1 MKRLLWLL
9 PAVVLLSLAACSGLS
24 GCSTMPLG
32 DPGAIAA
39 TTLSDEKALF
49 AAEAAINGVSEV
61 AFAVAQSGVLP
72 PAQSLAV
79 ADKLELAWNNLQD
92 ARCIHAALN
101 GDRKSTRLNSSH

>member
-1 MKRLLWLL
+1 
-9 PAVVLLSLAACSGLS
+9 
-24 GCSTMPLG
+24 MPLG

-61 AFAVAQSGVLP
+61 AFAVVQSGVLP

-101 GDRKSTRLNSSH
+101 GLTVTNERCAPDIRSEERRVGKVCVSTCRFRWLPHH